1 MISNPYGKPSIDF
14 ADPVAVR
21 VFNRALLK
29 SLYGI
34 AHWQI
39 AEGYLCPPVP
49 GRADYLHGLADL
61 LARENAGTIPRGAS
75 VRVLDIGVGANCIY
89 PLLGHADY
97 GWHFLG
103 SDIDPAAL
111 ACARGNVDGNQL
123 QAAIDMLQQFE
134 LWEAQALALSKGLES
149 RLSLAIA
156 PELLASDW
164 AGPLADLALRYPSLQ
179 VEVLAAPEDDAIR
192 LLHEGRVQL
201 AVVFESPQYD
211 SRECCQEMAREN
223 LLAVIAPDH
232 PALAGGRTLST
243 EGLAEYRQIVVAG
256 RSPGKAPP
264 RFLQAHHHWPTDS
277 HTAALTMVQAGLGW
291 GFLPESLVRPQLNAG
306 SLVEMTLDNISSFSA
321 LWVDVIWSSTRPL
334 GLGAR
339 HFIELIR
346 ARQKGAPQ
354 RQQA

>member
-1 MISNPYGKPSIDF
+1 MSLTKDAVQVFLAVLDQGSFSAAARRIGRVPSAVSMSIANLE
-14 ADPVAVR
+14 ADLGLELFDRRRREPQPTVAA
-21 VFNRALLK
+21 RALEAK
-29 SLYGI
+29 
-34 AHWQI
+34 
-39 AEGYLCPPVP
+39 
-49 GRADYLHGLADL
+49 
-61 LARENAGTIPRGAS
+61 AR
-75 VRVLDIGVGANCIY
+75 
-89 PLLGHADY
+89 
-97 GWHFLG
+97 F
-103 SDIDPAAL
+103 
-111 ACARGNVDGNQL
+111 
-123 QAAIDMLQQFE
+123 MLQQFE

-192 LLHEGRVQL
+192 LLHEDRVQL

-243 EGLAEYRQIVVAG
+243 EDLAEYRQIVVAG

-291 GFLPESLVRPQLNAG
+291 GFLPESLVRPQLNTG
-306 SLVEMTLDNISSFSA
+306 SLVEMTLGNISSFSA